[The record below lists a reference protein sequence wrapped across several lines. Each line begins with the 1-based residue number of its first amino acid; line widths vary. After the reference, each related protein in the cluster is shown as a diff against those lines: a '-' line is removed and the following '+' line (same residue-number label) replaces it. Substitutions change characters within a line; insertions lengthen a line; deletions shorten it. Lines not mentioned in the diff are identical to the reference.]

1 MARKSK
7 RPARKTAA
15 APRLRANATETPR
28 ERIVSAFMGLLAENP
43 FEQIGLADVASRAG
57 VTLSELREE
66 FGSLLAILGAHVKE
80 IDRIVLDG
88 VDPDLAEEPARERL
102 FDVLMRRLEALT
114 PYRAAI
120 RSLTRSAMR
129 NPGLAFAL
137 NGLAVR
143 SQRWM
148 LTAANIDNLGTKGLM
163 RAQGLAVLFACA
175 LRTFVDDDD
184 PNLSRTMA
192 ELDRELERGQRWSG
206 FLDDVCSV
214 PASCLRRG
222 RRRRGRHRD
231 EAAAA

>member
-7 RPARKTAA
+7 RSARKKVAPARPA
-15 APRLRANATETPR
+15 ATESPR
-28 ERIVSAFMGLLAENP
+28 ERVIAAFMALLAENP
-43 FEQIGLADVASRAG
+43 FEQIGLAAVAARAEIS
-57 VTLSELREE
+57 LSALREE
-66 FGSLLAILGAHVKE
+66 FGSLLAILAAQMKE

-114 PYRAAI
+114 PHRAAI

-129 NPGLAFAL
+129 NPGLAFAI
-137 NGLAVR
+137 NGLAVT

-148 LTAANIDNLGTKGLM
+148 LTAANIDTSGIKGVM
-163 RAQGLAVLFACA
+163 RAQGLAVLFACV

-214 PASCLRRG
+214 PASCFRRG
-222 RRRRGRHRD
+222 RRRRGRD
-231 EAAAA
+231 EAVAA

>member
-7 RPARKTAA
+7 RSVRKKIA
-15 APRLRANATETPR
+15 APRPAATESPR
-28 ERIVSAFMGLLAENP
+28 ERVIAAFMALLAENP
-43 FEQIGLADVASRAG
+43 FEQIGLADVAARAEIS
-57 VTLSELREE
+57 LSALREE
-66 FGSLLAILGAHVKE
+66 FGSLLAILAAQVKE

-114 PYRAAI
+114 PHRAAI
-120 RSLTRSAMR
+120 RSLTRSSMR
-129 NPGLAFAL
+129 NPGLAFAI
-137 NGLAVR
+137 NGLAVT

-148 LTAANIDNLGTKGLM
+148 LTAANIDTAGVKGM
-163 RAQGLAVLFACA
+163 VRAQGLAVLFACV

-184 PNLSRTMA
+184 PDLSRTMA

-206 FLDDVCSV
+206 FLDDVYSV

-222 RRRRGRHRD
+222 RRRRGRD
-231 EAAAA
+231 EAVAA